1 MTREK
6 ANDLLERYLY
16 KTGEELPKKQ
26 RDDVKAE
33 LRSLLTDAMEER
45 AAEAGLA
52 VDEEIAAQVL
62 REFGKPEIVA
72 ERYRPAGQHLIGP
85 RLYPVYID
93 VAKIVLVVLACLY
106 LGITG
111 LAVLTNNTR
120 LPEMFRPESILGF
133 FESFIKVA
141 FMNLA
146 ILTVV
151 FALIERFGDM
161 RPETG
166 KESWEPRELP
176 AIPVKADPDR
186 ISIADRVFKI
196 YAIVALFIWVNE
208 FPDTLGFWFFTGDQ
222 TRVLRFS
229 DMGLHLPVLLLN
241 IFWALA
247 LGLNMWLLKLGRW
260 TRETRWAEF
269 GLGLFGTAIFY
280 MVLVS
285 SLFVVEGPSVAEG
298 MGLNPIALLEA
309 ARADLPRWGRFLHGI
324 LTWFLLFSVIEAGV
338 RLFRIF
344 RRYPIR

>member
-33 LRSLLTDAMEER
+33 LRSLLTEAMEER
-45 AAEAGLA
+45 AAEAGRD

-62 REFGKPEIVA
+62 REFGKPDAVA
-72 ERYRPAGQHLIGP
+72 ERYRPVAYLIGP
-85 RLYPVYID
+85 RLFPVFLD
-93 VAKIVLVVLACLY
+93 VSKIVLIVLACFY
-106 LGITG
+106 LGVVSLSLLTG
-111 LAVLTNNTR
+111 STR
-120 LPEMFRPESILGF
+120 LPELFRPASMGGF
-133 FESFIKVA
+133 FESFVKVA
-141 FMNLA
+141 LYNLA
-146 ILTVV
+146 ILTLV
-151 FALIERFGDM
+151 FALIERFGDT
-161 RPETG
+161 RPESS
-166 KESWEPRELP
+166 KEWDPRKLP
-176 AIPVKADPDR
+176 AVPMKADPDR
-186 ISIADRVFKI
+186 VSVADRVFKI

-208 FPDTLGFWFFTGDQ
+208 FPDTVGFWFFAGDQ
-222 TRVLRFS
+222 TRVVRFS
-229 DMGLHLPVLLLN
+229 DIGLHLPVLLLN

-269 GLGLFGTAIFY
+269 GLGLYGTLIFY

-285 SLFVVEGPSVAEG
+285 RLFLGPEGPATAEG
-298 MGLNPIALLEA
+298 MGLNPLAWLEA

-324 LTWFLLFSVIEAGV
+324 LTLFLLFSLIEAAL

-344 RRYPIR
+344 RRYPLW